1 MQTKKEIERIYFKER
16 HGDGLYSEMV
26 YRNTEEGASISYGTG
41 YTDFVKFKDALEFVD
56 TGNEVIFTF
65 SPNDAAKCQKIEIN
79 YGDFATFRQMLIALE
94 LAGKIEPK
102 STLGEIEFNGKI
114 KMD

>member
-26 YRNTEEGASISYGTG
+26 YRNTEEGGTISYGTG

-56 TGNEVIFTF
+56 AGDDLIFTF
-65 SPNDAAKCQKIEIN
+65 SPNDAAKCKKIIIN
-79 YGDFATFRQMLIALE
+79 YGDFATLRQMLIALE
-94 LAGKIEPK
+94 LVGKIEPN
-102 STLGEIEFNGKI
+102 STLGEIEFTGKI
-114 KMD
+114 KID

>member
-26 YRNTEEGASISYGTG
+26 YRNTEEGGTISYGTG

-56 TGNEVIFTF
+56 AGDDLIFTF
-65 SPNDAAKCQKIEIN
+65 SPNDAAKCKKIIIN

-94 LAGKIEPK
+94 LSDKIEPK
-102 STLGEIEFNGKI
+102 STLGEIEFTGKI

>member
-26 YRNTEEGASISYGTG
+26 YRDEKDGGVISYGTG

-65 SPNDAAKCQKIEIN
+65 SPNDAAKCQKISIN
-79 YGDFATFRQMLIALE
+79 YGDFVTLRQMLIALE
-94 LAGKIEPK
+94 LAGKIESK
-102 STLGEIEFNGKI
+102 SELGEIEYIGKV
-114 KMD
+114 KNE

>member
-1 MQTKKEIERIYFKER
+1 MQTKKEVERIYFKER

-26 YRNTEEGASISYGTG
+26 YRNQEDGGVISYGTG

-56 TGNEVIFTF
+56 TGNEVVFTF
-65 SPNDAAKCQKIEIN
+65 SPNDAAKYQKIIIN
-79 YGDFATFRQMLIALE
+79 YGDFATLRQMLIALE
-94 LAGKIEPK
+94 LCGKIEPK
-102 STLGEIEFNGKI
+102 FTLGEIEFTGKI